1 MWIGE
6 RHASIV
12 CTFDQPLLSRHV
24 VVPNRLR
31 PVDVELRRFQWWHH
45 RELLGVGTGGVWG
58 LRLWLRLWLRLDVGI
73 WVRLD
78 SWIRIWIDVW
88 VGLYLNTNSC

>member
-58 LRLWLRLWLRLDVGI
+58 LRLWLRLDVGI